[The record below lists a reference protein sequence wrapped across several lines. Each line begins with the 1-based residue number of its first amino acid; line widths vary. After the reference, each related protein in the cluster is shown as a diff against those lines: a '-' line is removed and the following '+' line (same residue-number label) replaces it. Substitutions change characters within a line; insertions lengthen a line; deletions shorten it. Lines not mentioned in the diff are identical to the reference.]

1 MSFVDIPE
9 PSRFRIGNL
18 FQDNNFIVPQYQRNF
33 AWQENEID
41 DFWNDLVDLADGH
54 RSSHF
59 FGQIVTFKNSKGN
72 QELIDGQ
79 QRLTSSSILLAVM
92 RDIATKA
99 YSTKR
104 EEMSP
109 ESGDVLRDVK
119 RDVAKFI
126 RAQEDQPSL
135 TLQSGNKDRDGLDA
149 NDFFSGLMNGTHHK
163 AYTDPTKNMEAA
175 YQYFYKNVSA
185 SMNQFKTWAE
195 RVDRLSRLFRAF
207 VENFYVVMISAPT
220 QRDAFIIFETLN
232 SRGKDLKASD
242 IIKNHLM
249 YVAGS
254 EMDRANQKW
263 NDVSRELKDD
273 SDRITRFIRTYW
285 AARQRLV
292 VESHLYRALSQE
304 LTNSAK
310 ANEFLDDLVQLAP
323 VYNMLEAASLSKRQ
337 HFFNNTELAQQ
348 IDILYR
354 MRVKLFYPIMLALS
368 KRRFSSRDMVIVMQ
382 KVIAIFIRHRAI
394 LNDGTN
400 RLESGYAIIA
410 QEIWSGKLSSS
421 SQINQ
426 ALNDRLL
433 KSNAQV
439 KGAFLNLTKEG
450 GQIGPKKWTLL
461 YLLVQ
466 LYDEDLE
473 EAAFTD
479 DDFQLVH
486 IDESTVSPAMV
497 NYIGNWTLLE
507 KALVT
512 EYENSVGDPETKASI
527 LKRSNVQ
534 ANRELAEQLRAGWND
549 EKVVT
554 RQQEFADQSIVLW

>member
-18 FQDNNFIVPQYQRNF
+18 FQDNNFIVPKYQRNF

-41 DFWNDLVDLADGH
+41 DFWNDLAELADGN

-59 FGQIVTFKNSKGN
+59 FGQIVTFKNPDGN

-92 RDIATKA
+92 SDIATKA
-99 YSTKR
+99 YSSNR
-104 EEMSP
+104 DEMSP

-119 RDVAKFI
+119 RDVAKYL
-126 RAQEDQPSL
+126 RAQENQPSL

-149 NDFFSGLMNGTHHK
+149 NAFFSGLINGKRHK
-163 AYTDPTKNMEAA
+163 AYTEPTKNMDAA

-195 RVDRLSRLFRAF
+195 RVDRLSRLFRSF
-207 VENFYVVMISAPT
+207 VDNFYVVMISAPT

-249 YVAGS
+249 YVAGG
-254 EMDRANQKW
+254 EMDLANQKW

-285 AARQRLV
+285 SARQRLV

-337 HFFNNTELAQQ
+337 RFFNNTELAQQ

-354 MRVKLFYPIMLALS
+354 MRVKLFYPILLALS
-368 KRRFSSRDMVIVMQ
+368 KRGFSSRDMVIVMQ

-394 LNDGTN
+394 MNDGTN

-486 IDESTVSPAMV
+486 IDESRVSPAMV
-497 NYIGNWTLLE
+497 NYVGNWTLLE
-507 KALVT
+507 KALVND
-512 EYENSVGDPETKASI
+512 YENDVGDLDAKAS
-527 LKRSNVQ
+527 LLNRSNVLNFQ
-534 ANRELAEQLRAGWND
+534 VKCND
-549 EKVVT
+549 DNESLIVV
-554 RQQEFADQSIVLW
+554 